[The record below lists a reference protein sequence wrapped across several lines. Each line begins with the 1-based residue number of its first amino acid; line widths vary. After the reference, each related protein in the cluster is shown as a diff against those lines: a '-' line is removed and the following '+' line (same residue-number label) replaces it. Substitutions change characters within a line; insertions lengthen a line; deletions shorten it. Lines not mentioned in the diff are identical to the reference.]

1 MEDRSGIAL
10 EAMSDAVHAIA
21 GERAVEPV
29 LQRIVAASRVLAG
42 ARYAALGIPD
52 GQGNFA
58 QFITAGMSEELI
70 AAMGPLP
77 RTHGLLGAMLDTDRP
92 YRTEDIKQDPRFRGW
107 WPSAHPLMASFL
119 GVPIRS
125 REGILGALYLT
136 DKEGAPGFTEEDE
149 RLIRMLAAHAAIAI
163 ENARLYERGREL
175 SFVEER
181 NRLAR
186 DLHDSVVQKLFG
198 IVLAAQ
204 SAATLF
210 ERVVREGPGSART
223 GAMVVVREGPGSAR
237 TGAMGVVREG
247 PGSARTGA
255 MGDLDSAREQVQK
268 LRELAQDAI
277 QELRSLIF
285 QLRPAAVESDGLAAA
300 LEKHVQVLGRVYR
313 QDIDLEVT
321 GEPRLRPDV
330 DDEVFRIAQEALH
343 NGLKHAAAGRLE
355 LLLEEGE
362 RRLVLTV
369 RDDGVGFEPGA
380 TAHRSRRLGLTSME
394 ERAAALGGT
403 LSIDSAPGKGTT
415 IKLEV
420 PLGGDH
426 QNSRPGR

>member
-1 MEDRSGIAL
+1 MQDRSGIAL
-10 EAMSDAVHAIA
+10 EAMSDAVYAIA

-29 LQRIVAASRVLAG
+29 LQRIVGASRELAG

-92 YRTEDIKQDPRFRGW
+92 YRTDDIKRDPRFRGW
-107 WPSAHPLMASFL
+107 WPSAHPQMASFL

-125 REGILGALYLT
+125 RGGVVGALYLT
-136 DKEGAPGFTEEDE
+136 DKEEAPGFTEEDE
-149 RLIRMLAAHAAIAI
+149 RLIQMLAAHAAIAI

-175 SFVEER
+175 TFVEER

-198 IVLAAQ
+198 VVLAAQ

-210 ERVVREGPGSART
+210 DRDPDGAR
-223 GAMVVVREGPGSAR
+223 G
-237 TGAMGVVREG
+237 
-247 PGSARTGA
+247 
-255 MGDLDSAREQVQK
+255 QVQR
-268 LRELAQDAI
+268 LQELTQDAI

-285 QLRPAAVESDGLAAA
+285 QLRPPAVESEGLAAA
-300 LEKHVQVLGRVYR
+300 LAKHVQVLAKVHR
-313 QDIDLEVT
+313 QHIDLVT
-321 GEPRLRPDV
+321 GGEPRLRPGV

-343 NGLKHAAAGRLE
+343 NALRHADADRLE
-355 LLLEEGE
+355 LRLEERE
-362 RRLVLTV
+362 QLLVLTV
-369 RDDGVGFEPGA
+369 RDDGVGFDPGA

-394 ERAAALGGT
+394 ERAASLGGA
-403 LSIDSAPGKGTT
+403 LRIDSAPGVGTT
-415 IKLEV
+415 IRLEV
-420 PLGGDH
+420 PFGDRH
-426 QNSRPGR
+426 DSRPGR

>member
-1 MEDRSGIAL
+1 MQDRSGIAL
-10 EAMSDAVHAIA
+10 AAMSDAVHAIA

-29 LQRIVAASRVLAG
+29 LQRIVGASRELAG

-92 YRTEDIKQDPRFRGW
+92 YRSEDIKQDPRFRGW
-107 WPSAHPLMASFL
+107 WPSAHPQMASFL

-125 REGILGALYLT
+125 RDGVLGALYLT
-136 DKEGAPGFTEEDE
+136 DKEDEPGFTEEDE
-149 RLIRMLAAHAAIAI
+149 RLIQMLAAHAAIAI

-210 ERVVREGPGSART
+210 DR
-223 GAMVVVREGPGSAR
+223 
-237 TGAMGVVREG
+237 
-247 PGSARTGA
+247 
-255 MGDLDSAREQVQK
+255 DQDSARAQVEK
-268 LRELAQDAI
+268 LQELTQDAI

-300 LEKHVQVLGRVYR
+300 LAKHVQVLRRVHR

-321 GEPRLRPDV
+321 GEPRLRPDI

-343 NGLKHAAAGRLE
+343 NGLKHAAAGRLQ
-355 LLLEEGE
+355 LLLDEGE

-369 RDDGVGFEPGA
+369 RDDGVGFDPGA

-394 ERAAALGGT
+394 ERATALGGT
-403 LSIDSAPGKGTT
+403 LTIDSAPGKGTT
-415 IKLEV
+415 IELEV
-420 PLGGDH
+420 PLGG
-426 QNSRPGR
+426 NSRPRR

>member
-1 MEDRSGIAL
+1 
-10 EAMSDAVHAIA
+10 
-21 GERAVEPV
+21 
-29 LQRIVAASRVLAG
+29 
-42 ARYAALGIPD
+42 
-52 GQGNFA
+52 
-58 QFITAGMSEELI
+58 
-70 AAMGPLP
+70 MGPLP

-107 WPSAHPLMASFL
+107 WPSAHPQMASFL

-125 REGILGALYLT
+125 RDGVLGALYLT
-136 DKEGAPGFTEEDE
+136 DKEDEPGFTEEDE
-149 RLIRMLAAHAAIAI
+149 RLIQMLAAHAAIAI

-210 ERVVREGPGSART
+210 DR
-223 GAMVVVREGPGSAR
+223 
-237 TGAMGVVREG
+237 
-247 PGSARTGA
+247 
-255 MGDLDSAREQVQK
+255 DQDSARAQVEK
-268 LRELAQDAI
+268 LQELTQDAI

-300 LEKHVQVLGRVYR
+300 LAKHVQVLRRVHR
-313 QDIDLEVT
+313 QDIDLGVT
-321 GEPRLRPDV
+321 GEPRLRPDI

-343 NGLKHAAAGRLE
+343 NGLKHAAAGRLQ
-355 LLLEEGE
+355 LLLDEGE

-369 RDDGVGFEPGA
+369 RDDGVGFDPGA

-394 ERAAALGGT
+394 ERATALGGT
-403 LSIDSAPGKGTT
+403 LTIDSAPGKGTT
-415 IKLEV
+415 IELEV
-420 PLGGDH
+420 PLGG
-426 QNSRPGR
+426 NSRPRS

>member
-1 MEDRSGIAL
+1 MQDRSGIAL
-10 EAMSDAVHAIA
+10 AAMSDAVHAIA
-21 GERAVEPV
+21 GERSVEPV
-29 LQRIVAASRVLAG
+29 LQRIVGASRELAG

-107 WPSAHPLMASFL
+107 WPSAHPQMASFL

-125 REGILGALYLT
+125 RDGVLGALYLT
-136 DKEGAPGFTEEDE
+136 DKEDEPGFTEEDE
-149 RLIRMLAAHAAIAI
+149 RLIQMLAAHAAIAI

-210 ERVVREGPGSART
+210 DR
-223 GAMVVVREGPGSAR
+223 
-237 TGAMGVVREG
+237 
-247 PGSARTGA
+247 
-255 MGDLDSAREQVQK
+255 DQDSARAQVEK
-268 LRELAQDAI
+268 LQELTQDAI

-300 LEKHVQVLGRVYR
+300 LAKHVQVLRRVHR
-313 QDIDLEVT
+313 QDIDLGVT
-321 GEPRLRPDV
+321 GEPRLRPDI

-343 NGLKHAAAGRLE
+343 NGLKHAAAGRLQ
-355 LLLEEGE
+355 LLLDEGE

-369 RDDGVGFEPGA
+369 RDDGVGFDPGA

-394 ERAAALGGT
+394 ERATALGGT
-403 LSIDSAPGKGTT
+403 LTIDSAPGKGTT
-415 IKLEV
+415 IELEV
-420 PLGGDH
+420 PLGG
-426 QNSRPGR
+426 NSRPRS

>member
-10 EAMSDAVHAIA
+10 EAMSDAVHAIVV
-21 GERAVEPV
+21 ERAVEPV
-29 LQRIVAASRVLAG
+29 LQRIVGASRELAG

-92 YRTEDIKQDPRFRGW
+92 YRTDDIKRDPRFRGW
-107 WPSAHPLMASFL
+107 WPSAHPQMASFL

-125 REGILGALYLT
+125 REGVLGALYLT
-136 DKEGAPGFTEEDE
+136 DKEDEPGFTEEDE
-149 RLIRMLAAHAAIAI
+149 QLIEMLAAHAAIAI

-210 ERVVREGPGSART
+210 DR
-223 GAMVVVREGPGSAR
+223 
-237 TGAMGVVREG
+237 
-247 PGSARTGA
+247 
-255 MGDLDSAREQVQK
+255 DQDSARGQVQK
-268 LRELAQDAI
+268 LQELTQDAI

-300 LEKHVQVLGRVYR
+300 LAKHVQVLRRVHR
-313 QDIDLEVT
+313 QEIDLEVT
-321 GEPRLRPDV
+321 GEPRLRPDI

-343 NGLKHAAAGRLE
+343 NGVKHAAAGRLE

-362 RRLVLTV
+362 RRLALTV
-369 RDDGVGFEPGA
+369 RDDGVGFDPGA

-394 ERAAALGGT
+394 ERATALGGT
-403 LSIDSAPGKGTT
+403 LRIDSAPGKGTT
-415 IKLEV
+415 IELEV
-420 PLGGDH
+420 PLG
-426 QNSRPGR
+426 

>member
-1 MEDRSGIAL
+1 MDDRSGIAL
-10 EAMSDAVHAIA
+10 TAMSDAVRAIA

-29 LQRIVAASRVLAG
+29 LQRIVAVSRELAG

-52 GQGNFA
+52 GQGKFA

-92 YRTEDIKQDPRFRGW
+92 YRTEDIKRDPRFRGW
-107 WPSAHPLMASFL
+107 WPSAHPQMASFL
-119 GVPIRS
+119 GVPIRA
-125 REGILGALYLT
+125 RDRVLGALYLT
-136 DKEGAPGFTEEDE
+136 DKEDAPGFTEGDE
-149 RLIRMLAAHAAIAI
+149 RLIEMLAAHAAIAI

-175 SFVEER
+175 SFIEER

-198 IVLAAQ
+198 VVLAAQ

-210 ERVVREGPGSART
+210 DRDPDAAR
-223 GAMVVVREGPGSAR
+223 A
-237 TGAMGVVREG
+237 
-247 PGSARTGA
+247 
-255 MGDLDSAREQVQK
+255 QVEK
-268 LRELAQDAI
+268 LQELTQDAI

-285 QLRPAAVESDGLAAA
+285 QLRPPAVESDGLAAA
-300 LEKHVQVLGRVYR
+300 LEKQVQVLRRVHR
-313 QDIDLEVT
+313 QEIDLEVT
-321 GEPRLRPDV
+321 GEPRLRPRI

-343 NGLKHAAAGRLE
+343 NAVKHAAARRLD
-355 LLLEEGE
+355 LHLEEGD

-369 RDDGVGFEPGA
+369 RDDGVGFDPGA

-394 ERAAALGGT
+394 ERATALGGT

-415 IKLEV
+415 IELEV
-420 PLGGDH
+420 PLDG
-426 QNSRPGR
+426 NSRTHR

>member
-1 MEDRSGIAL
+1 MQDRSSIAL
-10 EAMSDAVHAIA
+10 EAMSDAVYAIA

-29 LQRIVAASRVLAG
+29 LQRIVGASRVLAG

-92 YRTEDIKQDPRFRGW
+92 YRTDDIKADPRFRGW
-107 WPSAHPLMASFL
+107 WPSAHPQMASFL

-125 REGILGALYLT
+125 RGGVLGALYLT
-136 DKEGAPGFTEEDE
+136 DKEEAPGFTEEDE
-149 RLIRMLAAHAAIAI
+149 RLIQMLAAHAAIAI

-175 SFVEER
+175 TFVEER

-198 IVLAAQ
+198 VVLAAQ

-210 ERVVREGPGSART
+210 DRDP
-223 GAMVVVREGPGSAR
+223 
-237 TGAMGVVREG
+237 
-247 PGSARTGA
+247 
-255 MGDLDSAREQVQK
+255 DSARGQVQR
-268 LRELAQDAI
+268 LQELTQDAI

-285 QLRPAAVESDGLAAA
+285 QLRPAAVESEGLAAA
-300 LEKHVQVLGRVYR
+300 LAKHVQVLGRVHG
-313 QDIDLEVT
+313 QHIELEAT
-321 GEPRLRPDV
+321 GEPRLRPGV

-343 NGLKHAAAGRLE
+343 NAVKHAAADRLG
-355 LLLEEGE
+355 LRLEEGE
-362 RRLVLTV
+362 RQLVLTV
-369 RDDGVGFEPGA
+369 RDDGVGFDPAA

-394 ERAAALGGT
+394 ERATSLGGA
-403 LSIDSAPGKGTT
+403 LRIDSAPGKGTT
-415 IKLEV
+415 IRLEV
-420 PLGGDH
+420 PLGDR
-426 QNSRPGR
+426 QDSRTGR

>member
-21 GERAVEPV
+21 SERSVEPV
-29 LQRIVAASRVLAG
+29 LQRIVGASRELAG

-107 WPSAHPLMASFL
+107 WPSAHPQMASFL

-125 REGILGALYLT
+125 RDGVLGALYLT
-136 DKEGAPGFTEEDE
+136 DKEDAPGFTERDE
-149 RLIRMLAAHAAIAI
+149 RLIQMLAAHAAIAI

-198 IVLAAQ
+198 IVLASQ

-210 ERVVREGPGSART
+210 DR
-223 GAMVVVREGPGSAR
+223 
-237 TGAMGVVREG
+237 
-247 PGSARTGA
+247 
-255 MGDLDSAREQVQK
+255 DQDSARAQVEK
-268 LRELAQDAI
+268 LQELTQDAI
-277 QELRSLIF
+277 QELRALIF

-300 LEKHVQVLGRVYR
+300 LEKHVQVLRRVHR
-313 QDIDLEVT
+313 QDIAFEVT
-321 GEPRLRPDV
+321 GEPRLRPGI

-343 NGLKHAAAGRLE
+343 NGVKHAAADHLE

-369 RDDGVGFEPGA
+369 HDDGVGFDPGA
-380 TAHRSRRLGLTSME
+380 TEHRSRRLGLTSMD
-394 ERAAALGGT
+394 ERANVLGGS
-403 LSIDSAPGKGTT
+403 LGIESAPGQGTT
-415 IKLEV
+415 ITLEV
-420 PLGGDH
+420 PLDQHDH

>member
-1 MEDRSGIAL
+1 MQDRSGIAL
-10 EAMSDAVHAIA
+10 AAMSDAVHAIA

-29 LQRIVAASRVLAG
+29 LQRIVGVSRELAG

-52 GQGNFA
+52 GQGNFS

-92 YRTEDIKQDPRFRGW
+92 YRTEDIKRDPRFRGW
-107 WPSAHPLMASFL
+107 WPSAHPQMASFL

-125 REGILGALYLT
+125 RDGVLGALYLT
-136 DKEGAPGFTEEDE
+136 DKEDEPGFTGEDE
-149 RLIRMLAAHAAIAI
+149 RLIQMLAAHAAIAI

-210 ERVVREGPGSART
+210 DR
-223 GAMVVVREGPGSAR
+223 
-237 TGAMGVVREG
+237 
-247 PGSARTGA
+247 
-255 MGDLDSAREQVQK
+255 DQDSARAQVEK
-268 LRELAQDAI
+268 LQELTQDAI

-300 LEKHVQVLGRVYR
+300 LAKHVQVLRRVHR

-321 GEPRLRPDV
+321 GEPRLRPDI

-343 NGLKHAAAGRLE
+343 NGLKHAAAGRLQ
-355 LLLEEGE
+355 LLLDEGE
-362 RRLVLTV
+362 RRLLLTV
-369 RDDGVGFEPGA
+369 RDDGVGFDPGA

-394 ERAAALGGT
+394 ERATALGGT
-403 LSIDSAPGKGTT
+403 LTIDSAPGKGTT
-415 IKLEV
+415 IELEV
-420 PLGGDH
+420 PLGG
-426 QNSRPGR
+426 NSRPRR

>member
-10 EAMSDAVHAIA
+10 AAMSDAVHAIA
-21 GERAVEPV
+21 GERAIEPV
-29 LQRIVAASRVLAG
+29 LQRIVGASRELAG

-58 QFITAGMSEELI
+58 QFITAGMSEKLI

-92 YRTEDIKQDPRFRGW
+92 YRTEDIKRDPRFRGW
-107 WPSAHPLMASFL
+107 WPSAHPQMASFL

-125 REGILGALYLT
+125 REGVLGALYLT
-136 DKEGAPGFTEEDE
+136 DKQGAPGFSEDDE
-149 RLIRMLAAHAAIAI
+149 RLIQMLAAHAAIAI

-186 DLHDSVVQKLFG
+186 DLHDAVVQKLFG
-198 IVLAAQ
+198 VVLAAQ

-210 ERVVREGPGSART
+210 DRDQESART
-223 GAMVVVREGPGSAR
+223 
-237 TGAMGVVREG
+237 
-247 PGSARTGA
+247 
-255 MGDLDSAREQVQK
+255 QVERLQ
-268 LRELAQDAI
+268 ELTQDAI

-285 QLRPAAVESDGLAAA
+285 QLRPPAVESDGLAAA
-300 LEKHVQVLGRVYR
+300 LEKQVQVLRRVHR
-313 QDIDLEVT
+313 QDIDLQVT
-321 GEPRLRPDV
+321 GEPRLRPGF

-343 NGLKHAAAGRLE
+343 NGVKHAAASRLE
-355 LLLEEGE
+355 LRLEERE
-362 RRLVLTV
+362 RRLVMTV
-369 RDDGVGFEPGA
+369 HDDGVGFDPDA
-380 TAHRSRRLGLTSME
+380 AAHRSRRLGLTSME
-394 ERAAALGGT
+394 ERATAIGGALT
-403 LSIDSAPGKGTT
+403 IDSAPGTGTT
-415 IKLEV
+415 IRLEV
-420 PLGGDH
+420 PLDGNH

>member
-1 MEDRSGIAL
+1 MQDRSSIAL
-10 EAMSDAVHAIA
+10 EAMSDAVYAIA

-29 LQRIVAASRVLAG
+29 LQRIVGASRVLAG

-92 YRTEDIKQDPRFRGW
+92 YRTDDIKADPRFRGW
-107 WPSAHPLMASFL
+107 WPSAHPEMASFL

-125 REGILGALYLT
+125 RGGVVGALYLT
-136 DKEGAPGFTEEDE
+136 DKEDAPGFTEEDE
-149 RLIRMLAAHAAIAI
+149 RLIQMLAAHAAIAI

-198 IVLAAQ
+198 VVLAAQ

-210 ERVVREGPGSART
+210 DRDP
-223 GAMVVVREGPGSAR
+223 
-237 TGAMGVVREG
+237 
-247 PGSARTGA
+247 
-255 MGDLDSAREQVQK
+255 DSARGQVQR
-268 LRELAQDAI
+268 LQELTQDAI

-285 QLRPAAVESDGLAAA
+285 QLRPAAVESEGLAAA
-300 LEKHVQVLGRVYR
+300 LAKHVQVLGRVHG
-313 QDIDLEVT
+313 QHIELEAS
-321 GEPRLRPDV
+321 GEPRLRPGV

-343 NGLKHAAAGRLE
+343 NAVKHATAERLG
-355 LLLEEGE
+355 LRLEEGE
-362 RRLVLTV
+362 RQLVLTV
-369 RDDGVGFEPGA
+369 RDDGVGFDPAA

-394 ERAAALGGT
+394 ERATSLGGA
-403 LSIDSAPGKGTT
+403 LRIDSAPGKGTT
-415 IKLEV
+415 IRLEV
-420 PLGGDH
+420 PLGDR
-426 QNSRPGR
+426 QDSRTGR

>member
-29 LQRIVAASRVLAG
+29 LQRIVGASRELAG

-92 YRTEDIKQDPRFRGW
+92 YRTHDIKQDPRFRGW
-107 WPSAHPLMASFL
+107 WPSAHPQMASFL

-125 REGILGALYLT
+125 RAEVLGALYLT
-136 DKEGAPGFTEEDE
+136 DKEDAPGFTDDDE
-149 RLIRMLAAHAAIAI
+149 RLIEMLAAHAAIAI

-198 IVLAAQ
+198 MVLAAQ

-210 ERVVREGPGSART
+210 DRDP
-223 GAMVVVREGPGSAR
+223 
-237 TGAMGVVREG
+237 
-247 PGSARTGA
+247 
-255 MGDLDSAREQVQK
+255 DSARGQVEK
-268 LRELAQDAI
+268 LQELTQDAI

-285 QLRPAAVESDGLAAA
+285 QLRPAAVESEGLAAA
-300 LEKHVQVLGRVYR
+300 LAKHVQVLRRVYR
-313 QDIDLEVT
+313 QNIDLEVT
-321 GEPRLRPDV
+321 GEPRLRPRI
-330 DDEVFRIAQEALH
+330 DDDVFRIAQEALH
-343 NGLKHAAAGRLE
+343 NALKHAAAGQLGVR
-355 LLLEEGE
+355 LEEGE
-362 RRLVLTV
+362 RLLVLTV
-369 RDDGVGFEPGA
+369 RDDGVGFDPGA

-394 ERAAALGGT
+394 ERATALGGV
-403 LSIDSAPGKGTT
+403 LGIDSAPGKGTT
-415 IKLEV
+415 IRLEV
-420 PLGGDH
+420 PLG
-426 QNSRPGR
+426 